1 MEKFKIYLII
11 FMTVNIFSQARNLHS
26 METTIPGWPSDLA
39 MGTVTNN
46 SEATEQ
52 LLCSAPVDAIF
63 KYAGNDGGG
72 DQGQILE
79 PTTTEKTIL
88 QARSVE
94 KVTERNVMPVMVVY
108 TIDASGGLWKAGQ
121 DVLDKDNLMKH
132 YVNLIRIANKCETF
146 RDDIHQHP
154 ASLILNPD
162 FLGMMQ
168 QQKDSDLARQIS
180 EGAIQ
185 VNAQL
190 KTAVEYVTEHD
201 HISCQT
207 IPPFTDDLKGYIQS
221 INWTIQ
227 EFGPHISF
235 GWQENIWPFQA
246 GANWIHQDY
255 SDAELKDKITG
266 NVVSFI
272 ENLEV
277 YSGEYQPHF
286 LVFDKYERD
295 GLGSEARPVGYC
307 WNGRDWNNYLRY
319 VGNISEGLNIPAIL
333 WQIPGGHMVGKN
345 EVSVLDINLHSANAP
360 DYILGDT
367 TIGHDLSNINAKVLD
382 LDIPSSIYQATTV
395 GEYLAKDQGVDWGQ
409 SHLQDCVSSNVKAIL
424 WGGGSTTGVVS
435 IVTNGDDGG
444 WLSKK
449 LQEYYKDPQPLQSG
463 LWGRFFCF

>member
-1 MEKFKIYLII
+1 MEKFRIHLTILMI
-11 FMTVNIFSQARNLHS
+11 GIMFSQGLNLS
-26 METTIPGWPSDLA
+26 AMETTIPGWPSDLA

-46 SEATEQ
+46 SEATEK

-79 PTTTEKTIL
+79 PITTEKTIL
-88 QARSVE
+88 QARNVE
-94 KVTERNVMPVMVVY
+94 KATKRNVMPVMVVY

-121 DVLDKDNLMKH
+121 DVLDNDNLMKH
-132 YVNLIRIANKCETF
+132 YVNLIRIANKCEGF
-146 RDDIHQHP
+146 RDAAHSYP

-180 EGAIQ
+180 EGVIQ

-190 KTAVEYVTEHD
+190 KTAIAYVVEHD
-201 HISCQT
+201 HISCQGAT
-207 IPPFTDDLKGYIQS
+207 SFTDDLKGYIQS
-221 INWTIQ
+221 INWTVQ
-227 EFGPHISF
+227 EFGPHVPF
-235 GWQENIWPFQA
+235 GWQENIWPFPP

-255 SDAELKDKITG
+255 SDAELESKITG

-272 ENLEV
+272 EDLEV
-277 YSGEYQPHF
+277 YSGQYPPHF

-295 GLGSEARPVGYC
+295 GLGSQARPVGYC
-307 WNGRDWNNYLRY
+307 WNARDWNNYMRY
-319 VGNISEGLNIPAIL
+319 VGNISGGLNIPAIL
-333 WQIPGGHMVGKN
+333 WQILGGHMVGKN
-345 EVSVLDINLHSANAP
+345 EVSVLDIDLHSANAP
-360 DYILGDT
+360 DYIFGDT
-367 TIGHDLSNINAKVLD
+367 TIGQDLSNINPKVLS
-382 LDIPSSIYQATTV
+382 LDIPSTIYQATTV
-395 GEYLAKDQGVDWGQ
+395 GDYLAKDQGVDWGQ
-409 SHLQDCVSSNVKAIL
+409 SHLQECVSSNVKAIL

-449 LQEYYKDPQPLQSG
+449 LEEYYKNPQPLGG